1 MTYKLNTDKPII
13 ATAPMEDVTDTIFRA
28 VLLNDAK
35 PNTVNMVF
43 TEFVPTDGLCHE
55 VGQEKVSH
63 RMVISPQEKILLEKH
78 GIITVVQI
86 WGANPDKFRDSV
98 KHIEENY
105 NFDAFDIN
113 MGCPMKKIMKQSGG
127 AALIETP
134 DLAKEIILSVKESTD
149 KPVSVKT
156 RTGLNQHSTEEWIGH
171 ILETKPDMITLHG
184 RTRKMMYKGIADW
197 EEIQKAAEISKATL
211 PESLFIGNGDITSL
225 EQGYDYSER
234 YNVDGVMIGRA
245 LMGNPY
251 IFTPTPLNEKSVEE
265 RVEILMKHAEMF
277 CEFWKEEKSFNILK
291 KFFKSYISDFKNA
304 SEIRHQLMQAKSF
317 ETLTQIIKTAVPS
330 QTT

>member
-1 MTYKLNTDKPII
+1 MKYNLNTDKPII

-35 PNTVNMVF
+35 PDTVNMVF

-63 RMVISPQEKILLEKH
+63 RMVISPQEKDLLDKH
-78 GIITVVQI
+78 EIVTVVQI
-86 WGANPDKFRDSV
+86 WGANPDKFRESV
-98 KHIEENY
+98 KHIEEHY

-134 DLAKEIILSVKESTD
+134 DLAKEIVYSVKESTA

-156 RTGLNQHSTEEWIGH
+156 RTGLNQHSTEDWIAH
-171 ILETKPDMITLHG
+171 ILETKPDMLTLHG
-184 RTRKMMYKGIADW
+184 RTRKMMYKGLADW
-197 EEIQKAAEISKATL
+197 DEIQKAAEMTKAAL
-211 PESLFIGNGDITSL
+211 PDSLFLGNGDILSV
-225 EQGYDYSER
+225 EQGYDYSEK
-234 YNVDGVMIGRA
+234 YKVDGVMIGRG
-245 LMGNPY
+245 LMSNPY
-251 IFTPTPLNEKSVEE
+251 MFAETPLSEKSIEE
-265 RVEILMKHAEMF
+265 RTALLMKHAEMF
-277 CEFWKEEKSFNILK
+277 CGFWGEEKSFNILK
-291 KFFKSYISDFKNA
+291 KFFKAYISDFQKA

-317 ETLTQIIKTAVPS
+317 ETLSEIIKTAVPS
-330 QTT
+330 QTV